1 MSHDPLLVERLKGVL
16 EVLERIPRRFA
27 GITTSEDFIDNP
39 EGQDR
44 LDAICMVLIA
54 VGEAFKQV
62 DRQTDGKL
70 LTRYPNVDWTGV
82 KGVRDVIAHGYFDV
96 DAEEVFAICQND
108 IPVLIDTVQA
118 MIKDLANDS
127 AAGNKKSSSLP

>member
-1 MSHDPLLVERLKGVL
+1 MSDGFLVTERLEEVL
-16 EVLERIPRRFA
+16 EALERIPRRFSA
-27 GITTSEDFIDNP
+27 ITEPEDFFDNP

-44 LDAICMVLIA
+44 LDAICMVLVA

-70 LTRYPNVDWTGV
+70 LARYSGVDWTGV

-96 DAEEVFAICQND
+96 DAEEVFAICRDD
-108 IPVLIDTVQA
+108 IPVLIDTVRT
-118 MIKDLANDS
+118 MLNDLADDP
-127 AAGNKKSSSLP
+127 AG

>member
-1 MSHDPLLVERLKGVL
+1 MSDASLVAERLQDML
-16 EVLERIPRRFA
+16 EALERIPRRFS
-27 GITTSEDFIDNP
+27 GISAPEDFFDSP

-54 VGEAFKQV
+54 VGEGFKQV

-70 LTRYPNVDWTGV
+70 LARYPGIDWTGV

-96 DAEEVFAICQND
+96 DAEEVLAICQDD
-108 IPVLIDTVQA
+108 IPVLIDTVRT
-118 MIKDLANDS
+118 MLKDLADDS
-127 AAGNKKSSSLP
+127 AR

>member
-1 MSHDPLLVERLKGVL
+1 
-16 EVLERIPRRFA
+16 VLERIPRRFA

-54 VGEAFKQV
+54 VGETFKQV

-70 LTRYPNVDWTGV
+70 LARYPDVDWTGV

-118 MIKDLANDS
+118 MIKDIANDS
-127 AAGNKKSSSLP
+127 AH

>member
-1 MSHDPLLVERLKGVL
+1 MSHDPLLGERLEGVL

-70 LTRYPNVDWTGV
+70 LARYPDVDWTGV

-127 AAGNKKSSSLP
+127 AH